1 MKCFYGSPSTY
12 LWEDEM
18 GVTQTIP
25 QGEGREQ
32 GTRSCPCC
40 THWAT
45 RSVAFRASEI
55 GRGRVRVRL
64 DDIHTVTR
72 PANVDVA
79 HVVVEEELWSHAPMA
94 RRKVWNRG
102 GIEPSC
108 VG

>member
-12 LWEDEM
+12 LWED

-32 GTRSCPCC
+32 GTHSCPCC
-40 THWAT
+40 THWGT
-45 RSVAFRASEI
+45 CRASEI
-55 GRGRVRVRL
+55 GRGRARVRL
-64 DDIHTVTR
+64 DDIHTVTC

-94 RRKVWNRG
+94 RRKSGTEVAL
-102 GIEPSC
+102 SC
-108 VG
+108 VVLSEA